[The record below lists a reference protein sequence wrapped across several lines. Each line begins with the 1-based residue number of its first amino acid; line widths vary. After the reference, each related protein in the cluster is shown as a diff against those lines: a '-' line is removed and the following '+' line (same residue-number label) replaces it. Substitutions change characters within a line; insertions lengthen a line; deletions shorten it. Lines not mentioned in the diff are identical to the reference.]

1 MSGAK
6 HPLPCSQ
13 QYGNVFSLFQFV
25 LLAAVLAVISA
36 APAPAPVPVPAP
48 APAPA
53 PVPRPSVVPL
63 YSYPAALTYNTY
75 ASPYYTGYVSPYSYG
90 YSSLG

>member
-6 HPLPCSQ
+6 HPLPCSHQ
-13 QYGNVFSLFQFV
+13 HGHVFPLFQFV

-36 APAPAPVPVPAP
+36 APAPAPVPMPAP
-48 APAPA
+48 EPA
-53 PVPRPSVVPL
+53 PRPSVVPL
-63 YSYPAALTYNTY
+63 YSYPSALTYNTY

-90 YSSLG
+90 YSNLG

>member
-6 HPLPCSQ
+6 HLLPCSHQ
-13 QYGNVFSLFQFV
+13 LANVFSLFQFV

-36 APAPAPVPVPAP
+36 APAPAPVPVPGPGP
-48 APAPA
+48 APG
-53 PVPRPSVVPL
+53 PRPSVVPV
-63 YSYPAALTYNTY
+63 YSYPSAFTYSTY

>member
-6 HPLPCSQ
+6 HPLTCSHQ
-13 QYGNVFSLFQFV
+13 HGDIFSLFQLV

-36 APAPAPVPVPAP
+36 APAPAPLPVPG
-48 APAPA
+48 PAPA
-53 PVPRPSVVPL
+53 PVPRASVVPL
-63 YSYPAALTYNTY
+63 YSYPSALTYNTY

-90 YSSLG
+90 YSNLG